1 MEYNLGGQIRQAV
14 DEHLRKGTKFYK
26 EDKREE
32 AAEHLEKAS
41 KLLFKWAAETV
52 SKTLEN
58 RRRDEGMKYLNMAR
72 KIREGEK
79 TDINNSSG
87 KGDKAKENIEKS
99 PEIEGIVQ
107 QLIHV
112 SNLTWN
118 DIGGLDE
125 TKKDIKYTLA
135 SAIAKPPENVKI
147 SLWRNILFYGP
158 PGTGKTLL
166 AAATSNA
173 LKTSKG
179 KALFFNVKVSSVLS
193 KYFGEST
200 KIISALFDT
209 ARDYTPAVVFL
220 DEFESLTPKRSEEA
234 SGPERRILSTLLA
247 ELDGLADKGRTD
259 VFVLTIAATNRPWD
273 IDSAVLSRFEKKI
286 LIPLPDKDT
295 RRKIFEIL
303 LVKQGFK
310 FDFDIEKLVDAS
322 NGFSGREI
330 ERLCKEATGN
340 MLSEMNEQLPGL
352 FDRGMEEVRK
362 YQMKIRTLM
371 FSDFDR
377 HLQQMT
383 PATSADDVEKYKQW
397 KEETDV

>member
-1 MEYNLGGQIRQAV
+1 MDYNLGGQIRQAV

-26 EDKREE
+26 DDKRDE

-58 RRRDEGMKYLNMAR
+58 RRRDEGMKYLYMAC
-72 KIREGEK
+72 KIRGGEK
-79 TDINNSSG
+79 ADINNTSG
-87 KGDKAKENIEKS
+87 KSEKSKEKLEQS

-107 QLIHV
+107 QLIHI
-112 SNLTWN
+112 SNLTWD
-118 DIGGLDE
+118 DIGGLEE
-125 TKKDIKYTLA
+125 TKNDIKYTLA
-135 SAIAKPPENVKI
+135 SAIAKPPVDVKI

-209 ARDYTPAVVFL
+209 ARDHTPAVVFL
-220 DEFESLTPKRSEEA
+220 DEFESLTPKRSEDA

-247 ELDGLADKGRTD
+247 ELDGLAEKGRTD

-295 RRKIFEIL
+295 RRRIFDIL
-303 LVKQGFK
+303 LSKQGFK
-310 FDFDIEKLVDAS
+310 FDFDIKKLVDATK
-322 NGFSGREI
+322 GFSGREI
-330 ERLCKEATGN
+330 ERLCKEATGH
-340 MLSEMNEQLPGL
+340 MLSEMNEQLPEL
-352 FDRGMEEVRK
+352 FDSGIDEVKK
-362 YQMKIRTLM
+362 YQMKIRILE
-371 FSDFDR
+371 FSDFDK
-377 HLQQMT
+377 HLQAMT

-397 KEETDV
+397 KEETDI

>member
-14 DEHLRKGTKFYK
+14 DEHLRKATKLYK
-26 EDKREE
+26 ESKREE
-32 AAEHLEKAS
+32 SAEHLEKAS
-41 KLLFKWAAETV
+41 KLLFKWASETV

-79 TDINNSSG
+79 TDINSDEK
-87 KGDKAKENIEKS
+87 KGESKKTNLENN
-99 PEIEGIVQ
+99 PEIEGVVQ
-107 QLIHV
+107 QLIHM
-112 SNLTWN
+112 SNLGWS
-118 DIGGLDE
+118 DIGGLED
-125 TKKDIKYTLA
+125 TKNDIKYTLA
-135 SAIAKPPENVKI
+135 TALAKPPENVKI

-200 KIISALFDT
+200 KIISALYDT
-209 ARDYTPAVVFL
+209 ARDHTPAVVFL
-220 DEFESLTPKRSEEA
+220 DEFESLTPKRNDEA
-234 SGPERRILSTLLA
+234 TGPERRILSTLLA

-286 LIPLPDKDT
+286 LIPLPDKET
-295 RRKIFEIL
+295 RRKIFDIL
-303 LVKQGFK
+303 LKNKGFDL
-310 FDFDIEKLVDAS
+310 DFDISKLVDATK
-322 NGFSGREI
+322 GFSGREI
-330 ERLCKEATGN
+330 ERLCKEATGF
-340 MLSEMNEQLPGL
+340 MLSTMNEQLPGL
-352 FDRGMEEVRK
+352 FDQGIDEVK
-362 YQMKIRTLM
+362 NYQMKIRTLK
-371 FSDFDR
+371 FADFDK
-377 HLQQMT
+377 HLHAMT
-383 PATSADDVEKYKQW
+383 PATTASDVEKYKQW